1 MRTLP
6 TRVFSYRAS
15 LPAGQ
20 TSSYMSMERRLS
32 SVWIEHISEVQSRE
46 VLVKLP
52 GTGSF
57 PLMVSFH
64 WLLMVNRNA
73 TFWYNFPL
81 SGFFP
86 KFNYFKKFS
95 ILWLQKTVI
104 ISLLMMI
111 IWAFFSCN
119 YSFYF
124 CSLLHPCGQ
133 NNTKYNVACGQFLSR
148 VVYLF
153 HLDTLSSLMLLALI
167 LSI

>member
-111 IWAFFSCN
+111 IWAFFPVIIPFTSALF
-119 YSFYF
+119 ST
-124 CSLLHPCGQ
+124 H
-133 NNTKYNVACGQFLSR
+133 
-148 VVYLF
+148 VVRTILNI
-153 HLDTLSSLMLLALI
+153 MLLVGSFCLGW
-167 LSI
+167 SICFIWTHCPL